1 MPLATH
7 KGIIGA
13 VLVKSSLGSER
24 YTEQHKELL
33 QYVSTQVAAAIERKQ
48 LHTRLQHLAQYDALT
63 HLLNRESL
71 YERLH
76 SALAKAKRDK
86 GFLAVLYVDL
96 DHFKQI
102 NDRYGHGFGDTLLQ
116 HMARR
121 LQHCV
126 RESDTVARMSG
137 DEFVLVLDNLKLP
150 EHALIVAEKV
160 RLNLSLPLL
169 IEGHTLNVL
178 PSIGVAIYPEHGDQ
192 VPQLLHHADTAMYS
206 VKRQGRT
213 V

>member
-1 MPLATH
+1 M
-7 KGIIGA
+7 
-13 VLVKSSLGSER
+13 
-24 YTEQHKELL
+24 
-33 QYVSTQVAAAIERKQ
+33 
-48 LHTRLQHLAQYDALT
+48 
-63 HLLNRESL
+63 
-71 YERLH
+71 
-76 SALAKAKRDK
+76 
-86 GFLAVLYVDL
+86 
-96 DHFKQI
+96 
-102 NDRYGHGFGDTLLQ
+102 
-116 HMARR
+116 
-121 LQHCV
+121 